1 MKKSSI
7 IRLGMLLCVGL
18 LTHCRTDSGNEKLSG
33 ATEKVGKSAATA
45 VKGIK
50 AGIEKATKI
59 NIELSEALKGRG
71 LSLGKTKLDSKN
83 GGRHN
88 SLNVYMIFD
97 KKINKSVLVRVL
109 NNQNEEIGR
118 SKSLITGDAGEAKYV
133 DFTFDKRT
141 NIDRDYK
148 ILME

>member
-1 MKKSSI
+1 MKKLILSLFLANLFI
-7 IRLGMLLCVGL
+7 A
-18 LTHCRTDSGNEKLSG
+18 CRTESGNERLQG
-33 ATEKVGKSAATA
+33 ATEKVGESAAKA

-59 NIELSEALKGRG
+59 NIELSENLKNRG

-88 SLNVYMIFD
+88 VLNIYLIFD
-97 KKINKSVLVRVL
+97 KKLNRNVLLKVL

-118 SKSLITGDAGEAKYV
+118 TKSLISGDAGDAKYL
-133 DFTFDKRT
+133 DFIFDKRT
-141 NIDRDYK
+141 NIDRDFK

>member
-1 MKKSSI
+1 MKIISKSILLFAIASI
-7 IRLGMLLCVGL
+7 SIA
-18 LTHCRTDSGNEKLSG
+18 CRTESGNERLEG
-33 ATEKVGKSAATA
+33 ASAKVGESASKA

-59 NIELSEALKGRG
+59 NIELSENLKTRG

-88 SLNVYMIFD
+88 MLNVYLIFD
-97 KKINKSVLVRVL
+97 KKISRIVLVKVL

-118 SKSLITGDAGEAKYV
+118 TKTQISGDAGEAKYV
-133 DFTFDKRT
+133 DFIFDKRT
-141 NIDRDYK
+141 NIDRDFK
-148 ILME
+148 IIVE